1 MTGPDPAF
9 ITSTDWKSLSDL
21 LASLWMILGSA
32 LGIGGSM
39 LLAHGMIPSLV
50 TTRDIPAD
58 LGRKVRVPMYGAA
71 ILFAALLLISVLTFI
86 GRLDVITGIYYRGA
100 Q

>member
-9 ITSTDWKSLSDL
+9 ITTADWKSLSDL

-50 TTRDIPAD
+50 ATRDIPAE
-58 LGRKVRVPMYGAA
+58 LGRKVRVPMYGSAVVF
-71 ILFAALLLISVLTFI
+71 LGLLLVSVLTFV
-86 GRLDVITGIYYRGA
+86 GRLDVLTGIYYRGA

>member
-9 ITSTDWKSLSDL
+9 ITSTDWQGISNL
-21 LASLWMILGSA
+21 LAALWMILGSA

-50 TTRDIPAD
+50 ATRDIPAD
-58 LGRKVRVPMYGAA
+58 LGQKVRVPMYGAA
-71 ILFAALLLISVLTFI
+71 IVFLGLLLVSVLTFE
-86 GRLDVITGIYYRGA
+86 GRLSTVTDIYYRGA
-100 Q
+100 I